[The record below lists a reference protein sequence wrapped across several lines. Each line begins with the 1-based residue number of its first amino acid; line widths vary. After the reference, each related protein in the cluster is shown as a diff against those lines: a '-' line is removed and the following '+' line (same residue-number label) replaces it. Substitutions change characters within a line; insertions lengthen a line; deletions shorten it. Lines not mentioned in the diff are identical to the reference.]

1 MDIKES
7 INTEQ
12 LDNIIYGR
20 VEPHI
25 YAFTTTSVP
34 NYLKVGDTFRPVEIR
49 LNEWREHFKDLKKED
64 SWIAKTES
72 GKYFRDYAV
81 HYYLDTK
88 FDRLKKGEFEVPYYS
103 KEFFKDATTD
113 DVKNAIK
120 DINDKSEQG
129 DSPYQFYTE
138 DRLPIEEHYARVEDY
153 DPRPNQQ
160 MTIERFKSAVEQGR
174 KNLLMYAVMRFG
186 KSFTSMCCAT
196 AMGAD
201 LVLVVSAKA
210 DVIGEWKKTVESHK
224 RFEKYKFFSSENLEA
239 DKEIIHNTIKE
250 GNGAVIF
257 LTLQDLMGD
266 DIKSK
271 HQELFDVDTTID
283 LLIVDETHF
292 GARANVYGKILENS
306 GLTKKQIEEEVS
318 KSDDSFD
325 QLDKGLENIKSLN
338 VNVKLHLSGTPYRIL
353 MGSEFTKDDI
363 IAFYQFTDIIDDK
376 EKWDK
381 EHLETFNERTQ
392 KQYEEWDNPY
402 YGFPQMVRFAFSPNA
417 SSRQLIENLKQEG
430 KTAALNE
437 LFKPASIAKDSKGGH
452 KKFIHEQEVL
462 ELLQVIDGSKNDNNL
477 LGFLKYE
484 KLKKGKMCRHIVCV
498 LPFCASCD
506 AMESLIKGHKND
518 FENLNDYEIINISGV
533 DNKQPKIAE
542 VKERISRYEKE
553 EKKTISLTV
562 NKMLTGTTVPE
573 WDTMLFMKDVS
584 SPQEYD
590 QATFRLQN
598 QYVVKYQDEKGGVI
612 KYNMKPQTL
621 LVDFDINRMFIMQE
635 QKSMIY
641 NVNTNEKGNDELEK
655 RVRREL
661 EISPIIMINK
671 NKLVEATPAN
681 IMDAVRQYSAN
692 RTVMDEALD
701 VPVDLKILDDPNIQK
716 MLDNISPIDEKKGID
731 IKPTEGDGDDFD
743 IPGGDDNNENTE
755 SNEDTSSPYEDTNSK
770 KTESEEDN
778 LGKKLA
784 TYFSQILFF
793 SLLTD
798 NEVRSLKDIILAIT
812 SNEDNKRIASN
823 IGLQVNA
830 LKYLAYKLN
839 PFILSKLDYKIQ
851 NVNDLVR
858 DENKKPI
865 ERVELAL
872 KKFGRLSDS
881 EVVTPAETVRNVI
894 DLLPKEAI
902 SETTKILDIATKEG
916 EFACGLYKKFG
927 EKVKNNI
934 ISLPTSSLTYEFTRK
949 VYRLLDMPIKNVIES
964 FTSYDIIETDN
975 IYYSKLQS
983 MNINIIVGNPPYQD
997 MGGSGGSNDAPIF
1010 QKFSMAAFRLNPQY
1024 SSLIIPARWFAAGR
1038 ENLLKDFRDYML
1050 TSGKI
1055 SKLIT
1060 YTNSA
1065 DIFGSVEI
1073 KGGVCYYLYDSGFN
1087 KKQKCEYTLIEK
1099 NGTTIKEPR
1108 FLDDFEILIRDPRL
1122 SAIVKKINEQRKIDK
1137 NGTVES
1143 LISNDTPF
1151 GIPSNPKTSKK
1162 NPFNVSPTKK
1172 GAFDTPLY
1180 HIENGE
1186 RKVEFVKRT
1195 DIRKNV
1201 QDIDKVKMFIPGAGG
1216 SGNDPIVLGRPEIA
1230 PAGAVCSQSYLYAN
1244 FKTEDEAKNFL
1255 SYLKTKFFRVLV
1267 SAMKIT
1273 QAANNKVYQ
1282 FVPLLSL
1289 SKAWTDEELYAK
1301 YHIEKDEIEYIES
1314 KIDSFPDDNK

>member
-25 YAFTTTSVP
+25 YAFTTNSVP

-88 FDRLKKGEFEVPYYS
+88 FERLKKGEFEVPYYS

-113 DVKNAIK
+113 DVKKAIK

-129 DSPYQFYTE
+129 NSPYQFYTE

-160 MTIERFKSAVEQGR
+160 MTIERFKSAVEQRR

-250 GNGAVIF
+250 RNGAVIF

-518 FENLNDYEIINISGV
+518 FENLNDYEIINISGI

-661 EISPIIMINK
+661 EISPIIIINK

-701 VPVDLKILDDPNIQK
+701 VPVDLKILDDPKIQR

-755 SNEDTSSPYEDTNSK
+755 CNEDTSSPYEDTNSK

-798 NEVRSLKDIILAIT
+798 NKVRSLKDIILAIT

-975 IYYSKLQS
+975 IYYSTLQS

-1137 NGTVES
+1137 DGTVES

-1244 FKTEDEAKNFL
+1244 FKTEEEAKNFV

-1301 YHIEKDEIEYIES
+1301 YHLENNEIEYIES
-1314 KIDSFPDDNK
+1314 KIKSFPDDN

>member
-1 MDIKES
+1 MDIQGS

-20 VEPHI
+20 VEPHL
-25 YAFTTTSVP
+25 YAFTTGTVP

-49 LNEWREHFKDLKKED
+49 LNEWREHFKDLNKED
-64 SWIAKTES
+64 SWVAKTES

-81 HYYLDTK
+81 HYYLETIED
-88 FDRLKKGEFEVPYYS
+88 FHRLQKGELEVPYYS
-103 KEFFKDATTD
+103 KEFFKDATTH
-113 DVKNAIK
+113 DVQKAIK
-120 DINDKSEQG
+120 DINDKSEQVG
-129 DSPYQFYTE
+129 SPYQFYTE
-138 DRLPIEEHYARVEDY
+138 DRLHVEEHYARVEDY

-160 MTIERFKSAVEQGR
+160 KTIERFKSAVEQGR

-196 AMGAD
+196 AMNANI
-201 LVLVVSAKA
+201 VLVVSAKA
-210 DVIGEWKKTVESHK
+210 DVIGEWKKTVESHI
-224 RFEKYKFFSSENLEA
+224 RFKKYRFFSSENLLA
-239 DKEIIHNTIKE
+239 DKEIISKTIKE

-271 HQELFDVDTTID
+271 HQDLFNQNID

-306 GLTKKQIEEEVS
+306 GLTKKQIEKETS
-318 KSDDSFD
+318 NSDDSLD

-376 EKWDK
+376 EQWDK
-381 EHLETFNERTQ
+381 EYLETVKEGTQ

-417 SSRQLIENLKQEG
+417 SSRQLIENLKQQG

-437 LFKPASIAKDSKGGH
+437 LFKPASIAKDSNGRH

-462 ELLQVIDGSKNDNNL
+462 ELLQVIDGSKEDNNL
-477 LGFLKYE
+477 LGFLNYE
-484 KLKKGKMCRHIVCV
+484 KLKEGKMCRHIVCV

-506 AMESLIKGHKND
+506 AMESLISRHKSI
-518 FENLNDYEIINISGV
+518 FKNLNDYEIINISGV

-553 EKKTISLTV
+553 GKKTISLTV

-598 QYVVKYQDEKGGVI
+598 QYVVNYQDEEGGVI

-641 NVNTNEKGNDELEK
+641 NVNTKEKGNDELEE
-655 RVRREL
+655 RVKREL

-701 VPVDLKILDDPNIQK
+701 VPVDFKILDDPNIQR

-743 IPGGDDNNENTE
+743 IPDGDDDNDNTDGDD
-755 SNEDTSSPYEDTNSK
+755 DTSSPSGDTNSK

-798 NEVRSLKDIILAIT
+798 NDVRSLNDIIFAIT

-858 DENKKPI
+858 DESKKPI

-881 EVVTPAETVRNVI
+881 EVVTPTETVHNVI
-894 DLLPKEAI
+894 DMLPEEAI
-902 SETTKILDIATKEG
+902 SETAKILDIASKEG

-949 VYRLLDMPIKNVIES
+949 VYRLLDMPIENVIDS

-975 IYYSKLQS
+975 IYYSTLQS

-1010 QKFSMAAFRLNPQY
+1010 QKFSMAAFGLNPRY

-1065 DIFGSVEI
+1065 DVFGSVEI
-1073 KGGVCYYLYDSGFN
+1073 KGGVCYYLYDSNFN
-1087 KKQKCEYTLIEK
+1087 KKKKCEYTLIEK
-1099 NGTTIKEPR
+1099 DGTTIKEPR
-1108 FLDDFEILIRDPRL
+1108 FLDDFDILIRDPRL
-1122 SAIVKKINEQRKIDK
+1122 SAIVKKVNEQRKIDK
-1137 NGTVES
+1137 DGTVES

-1180 HIENGE
+1180 HIEDGV

-1195 DIRKNV
+1195 DIRKNA

-1216 SGNDPIVLGRPEIA
+1216 SGNDSIVLGKPEIA

-1244 FKTEDEAKNFL
+1244 FKTEDEAKNFV

-1267 SAMKIT
+1267 SAKKIT

-1301 YHIEKDEIEYIES
+1301 YHLEEDEIKYIES
-1314 KIDSFPDDNK
+1314 MIRDL